1 VRQIIG
7 ELGDMGVVEE
17 NKMCLDTIL
26 KISDIITLK
35 VPHMYETKHMIGTK
49 EFSQEFKS
57 VISINITRGN
67 VGDEKRSYSA
77 LRSMIKCRLSRCF
90 REDPLPLSCHH

>member
-1 VRQIIG
+1 VRQIIE

-49 EFSQEFKS
+49 EFSR
-57 VISINITRGN
+57 I
-67 VGDEKRSYSA
+67 
-77 LRSMIKCRLSRCF
+77 
-90 REDPLPLSCHH
+90 